1 MVSMHMCSLKVQPV
15 SFLPP
20 LLLAIMCEVNSKIKV
35 GENEHKSNPQKNV
48 HGDPGKKNQKS

>member
-1 MVSMHMCSLKVQPV
+1 MHIFCLEFQPV

-20 LLLAIMCEVNSKIKV
+20 LLAIMCEVNSKIKV